1 MNRFEMVDLQ
11 EIKLFLGIR
20 ILRNGN
26 FRLFNKALICWNSK
40 KQNSVAASSTEAE
53 YMALF
58 EGVKE
63 AMFFKQLAESI
74 GIKIDRPIPIFEDNQ
89 GCIQI
94 ANNPTCNKRSKHI
107 DIKYHF
113 SRDRIC
119 AGDITLC
126 FIPTEHQEAD
136 IFTKNLSGPTFV
148 KLRMQLGLE
157 QHTKKQ

>member
-1 MNRFEMVDLQ
+1 MVDIQ

-74 GIKIDRPIPIFEDNQ
+74 GIKIDRPIPIFEDSQ
-89 GCIQI
+89 GC
-94 ANNPTCNKRSKHI
+94 
-107 DIKYHF
+107 
-113 SRDRIC
+113 
-119 AGDITLC
+119 
-126 FIPTEHQEAD
+126 
-136 IFTKNLSGPTFV
+136 
-148 KLRMQLGLE
+148 
-157 QHTKKQ
+157 